1 MKFFLLTAAGSAG
14 IHLQEQQILGVP
26 ITSQWLKNGTSIHE
40 DVGSIPGL
48 TQWDK
53 DPLLL

>member
-1 MKFFLLTAAGSAG
+1 MKFLLTAAGSAG

-40 DVGSIPGL
+40 DVGSNPGL